1 MPEPLLDVLKLLL
14 LALLYLFF
22 FRVMRAVW
30 AEVSPPRQATAPTAG
45 RTVGRPRRDRRPSR
59 GRPAEL
65 VVVVP
70 EDQKGRTYRLAEEVT
85 VGRAAGCQ
93 VTLDDSYASQLHAR
107 VFDRDGVVMVE
118 DLGSTNG
125 TYLNRRKV
133 TSPVAMKRGDQLQV
147 GKTVM
152 EAR

>member
-1 MPEPLLDVLKLLL
+1 VPEPLLDVLKFLL

-22 FRVMRAVW
+22 LRVMRAVW
-30 AEVSPPRQATAPTAG
+30 AEVNPPRPATAPG
-45 RTVGRPRRDRRPSR
+45 GRPRRDRRDRRPER
-59 GRPAEL
+59 GRPAQL
-65 VVVVP
+65 VVVQP
-70 EDQKGRTYRLAEEVT
+70 DAQKGRTYSLGEELT

-93 VTLDDSYASQLHAR
+93 VTLEDNYASQLHAR
-107 VFDRDGVVMVE
+107 VFTRDGLVMVE

-133 TSPVAMKRGDQLQV
+133 TSPMAMKRGDQLQV
-147 GKTVM
+147 GMTVM